1 MGHREWSRNKPRWCA
16 WLEACPGSGDCGVQR
31 ALLHCLRPQTWVTDL
46 SSTQFFRLP
55 SSWGRKRAQRVRIR
69 FWSLTAWVQI
79 PTLPLTIRVPW
90 SELFVPCNS
99 VLSPAQ
105 QTESSE
111 EELGQLSGVMP
122 RTVSDTVSTHWV
134 FVVMMT
140 PDLFFQDPQVLQSG
154 APFLGCSGGCCAV
167 AKGIEGRMELE
178 ILAGEVALQPLIAAS
193 HIYDWLITLPIT
205 LFFSHWEGKQ
215 HLPKFLIDLFTK
227 HRTG

>member
-31 ALLHCLRPQTWVTDL
+31 VLLHCVRPQTWVTDL

-79 PTLPLTIRVPW
+79 PALPLTIRVPW

-105 QTESSE
+105 QTESHLRKNWVSWE
-111 EELGQLSGVMP
+111 ERCLEQCLTQWALTECLLS
-122 RTVSDTVSTHWV
+122 WW
-134 FVVMMT
+134 
-140 PDLFFQDPQVLQSG
+140 
-154 APFLGCSGGCCAV
+154 
-167 AKGIEGRMELE
+167 
-178 ILAGEVALQPLIAAS
+178 PLIC
-193 HIYDWLITLPIT
+193 
-205 LFFSHWEGKQ
+205 FFR
-215 HLPKFLIDLFTK
+215 T
-227 HRTG
+227 HRFCSLGHPF